1 MLSQAS
7 TLHLHFMKW
16 SFLVKKNSSA
26 LFFNFVFLGRG
37 GQELSEN
44 RSWEVGGTSH
54 QSRIRDLQKQDGSGE
69 RLTAKPLL
77 AASA

>member
-7 TLHLHFMKW
+7 TLHHRFMKW

-26 LFFNFVFLGRG
+26 LFLNFVFPRRGR
-37 GQELSEN
+37 QELSEN

-54 QSRIRDLQKQDGSGE
+54 QARVRDLQKQDGSG
-69 RLTAKPLL
+69 RG
-77 AASA
+77 